1 MRTGLEVVT
10 GIDGEDG
17 ACEVPVVLSVVL
29 TVWNFNSVAGT
40 NSAALLAD
48 GSIC

>member
-10 GIDGEDG
+10 GFDGEDG

-29 TVWNFNSVAGT
+29 TVGNFNSVAGT